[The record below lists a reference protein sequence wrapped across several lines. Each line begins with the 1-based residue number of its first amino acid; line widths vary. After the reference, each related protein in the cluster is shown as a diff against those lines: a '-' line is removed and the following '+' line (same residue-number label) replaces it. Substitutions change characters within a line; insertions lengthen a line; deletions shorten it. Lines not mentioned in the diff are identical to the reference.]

1 MNRLDSRNL
10 LLIALRLAPLMLF
23 AALCV
28 VFGLLSDRFLSLA
41 NFRNI
46 LTQSTH
52 VAVMAIGMSFV
63 LLVRGVDLSVGSV
76 MYLVAV
82 VMGLYLSDVS
92 LFVSIPAIMAIGAA
106 FGAINACFITG
117 LRIAP
122 FIVTLATLF
131 IGRGWL
137 SISPR
142 PRWFSKATPSRRFG
156 GLRFSACPGRSGSP
170 WSSLRLRGSP

>member
-1 MNRLDSRNL
+1 LNRLDSCNL

-23 AALCV
+23 AVLCV

-52 VAVMAIGMSFV
+52 VAVMAIGMTFV
-63 LLVRGVDLSVGSV
+63 LLVRGVDLSIGSV

-82 VMGLYLSDVS
+82 VMGLYLSEVS
-92 LFVSIPAIMAIGAA
+92 LFAAVPAILLIGAA

-117 LRIAP
+117 RASPRSSLRLRLCSSA
-122 FIVTLATLF
+122 
-131 IGRGWL
+131 GGSL

-142 PRWFSKATPSRRFG
+142 PRWFSRATPCRSWG
-156 GLRFSACPGRSGSP
+156 GLRSSVCRGRSGSP
-170 WSSLRLRGSP
+170 SSSRQSRGSR